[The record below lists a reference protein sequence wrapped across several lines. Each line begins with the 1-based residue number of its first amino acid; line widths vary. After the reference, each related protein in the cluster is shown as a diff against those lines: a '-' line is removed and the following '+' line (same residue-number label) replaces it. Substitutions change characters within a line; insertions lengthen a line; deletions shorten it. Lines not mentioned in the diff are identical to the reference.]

1 MFRYLLHTVLL
12 CVMLLTVNSQHCQA
26 QIPLERV
33 LKKITIP
40 SEKDLRGLVDVV
52 GFPQTAEQMDYIGKS
67 SEEHERTAIQ
77 DNQRKFNLDENTA
90 FICGVSPHDDYTLAA
105 YDYVHVHRYMKART
119 VILIGNAHWA
129 EAFGIRNKLIFCD
142 FGRWRGPHGPV
153 KVSRLRDEIL
163 RKLDSNSYTVNRSL
177 AETEHSLEAQ
187 IPFLQYYNRSV
198 EIVPIL
204 IPFTDWS
211 TMQKLGKE
219 LAQVVSELMKQN
231 NWKLGKDIA
240 VLCST
245 DGQHYGDYGW
255 SYYDYHP
262 FGCDADGYKKA
273 TELDNK
279 LLNEH
284 LTGVITSEKVH
295 GFFSSLVDQ
304 SDISQYKITW
314 CGRFAV
320 SFGIHFA
327 MLLAQIAENRQ
338 LIGHLLRYGTSIS
351 DEWLPLSQF
360 KLGLTG
366 DANLRHFVTYAALGF
381 R

>member
-1 MFRYLLHTVLL
+1 MSKHLLCTLVLL
-12 CVMLLTVNSQHCQA
+12 AVLMSASSQRSSA

-33 LKKITIP
+33 LKKTTIP
-40 SEKDLRGLVDVV
+40 SEKDQRGLVDIV
-52 GFPQTAEQMDYIGKS
+52 GFPQTAEQIDYIGKS
-67 SEEHERTAIQ
+67 SEEHERIKIQ

-90 FICGVSPHDDYTLAA
+90 FVCGVSPHDDYALAA
-105 YDYVHVHRYMKART
+105 YDYVHVHRYIKART
-119 VILIGNAHWA
+119 VILIGNAHWS

-142 FGRWRGPHGPV
+142 FGRWRGPYGPV

-163 RKLDSNSYTVNRSL
+163 MKLESNSYTVNRSL

-187 IPFLQYYNRSV
+187 IPFLQYYNRNV
-198 EIVPIL
+198 EIIPIF
-204 IPFTDWS
+204 IPFTDWN
-211 TMQKLGKE
+211 TMQKLGRE
-219 LAQVVSELMKQN
+219 LAGAVAEIMKQN
-231 NWKLGKDIA
+231 SWKLGEDIA
-240 VLCST
+240 ILCST

-262 FGCDADGYKKA
+262 FGCNADGYKKA
-273 TELDNK
+273 TELDNN
-279 LLNEH
+279 LLDEY

-320 SFGIHFA
+320 SFGINFA

-338 LIGHLLRYGTSIS
+338 LTGHLLRYGTSIS

-366 DANLRHFVTYAALGF
+366 DANLHHFVTYAALGF